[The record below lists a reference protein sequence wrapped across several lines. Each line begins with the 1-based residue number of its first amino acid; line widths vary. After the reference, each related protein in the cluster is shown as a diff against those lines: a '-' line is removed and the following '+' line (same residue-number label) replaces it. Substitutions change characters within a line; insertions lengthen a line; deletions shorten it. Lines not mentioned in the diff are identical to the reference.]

1 MNPEQQ
7 YTAIKEVASKL
18 GVEVK
23 EKNLHIPGIRVK
35 SGLCKVRGKQLFI
48 LDKKKTLR
56 EKIALVAGCVS
67 DFDYQ
72 ALDIPEEV
80 KTIIYKHSG
89 VSDDGND

>member
-7 YTAIKEVASKL
+7 YTVIKEVASKL

-23 EKNLHIPGIRVK
+23 EKNLHVPGIRVK

-56 EKIALVAGCVS
+56 EKVALIAGCVS

-72 ALDIPEEV
+72 KLEIPEEV
-80 KTIIYKHSG
+80 KTIIYKYSG
-89 VSDDGND
+89 VSDDGSD

>member
-7 YTAIKEVASKL
+7 YTAIKEVASRL

-23 EKNLHIPGIRVK
+23 EKNLHIPSIRVK

-72 ALDIPEEV
+72 ELDIPEEV
-80 KTIIYKHSG
+80 KTIIHKHSG
-89 VSDDGND
+89 VSDDGSD